1 MDNKSQISQQT
12 RKKLGSLLVLIGETE
27 MQIEF
32 GRQNL
37 CKTPSFEPY
46 AAFQRI
52 DRNGQGYITARDLLS
67 FVK

>member
-32 GRQNL
+32 
-37 CKTPSFEPY
+37 
-46 AAFQRI
+46 
-52 DRNGQGYITARDLLS
+52 AR
-67 FVK
+67 